1 MALFKKECGHPTEW
15 NLRVVYNSTTYT
27 YCIGCIVEKI
37 GLDNLEDYD
46 NPFVK
51 LDKKTKKI
59 VEIKKE
65 VKDINNSD

>member
-15 NLRVVYNSTTYT
+15 NLRVIYNGVKYT
-27 YCIGCIVEKI
+27 YCIGCIVERL

-51 LDKKTKKI
+51 LEKKTKKATKQ
-59 VEIKKE
+59 VKE
-65 VKDINNSD
+65 